1 MRRREVITLFGG
13 MAATCRVLA
22 TTLKRLTFKS
32 TKIVTLAFALIL
44 SSQLRAQQQN
54 SNGLF
59 LEGWGLTLP
68 DFAAP
73 IDTTHPILNMW
84 QGYWYYEAESL
95 KQVVKAAH
103 LFLEIRDGSCFA
115 VHGFPFNGTHKT
127 EKNEPTAQLKVVVI
141 TCETSETYRQRFSH
155 PILPERQLDI
165 FGSLTE
171 VFGRVLDM
179 GAAINNANIPYRAVR
194 LSAKHPPTNSN
205 AAAAAELYTFGFCSQ
220 NRCPNLDTI
229 YPGYPVPGVNAGLA
243 TFANLGTAFADMARL
258 GATTPVLAKAYI
270 EAFPLDPNR

>member
-13 MAATCRVLA
+13 TAATCRVLA
-22 TTLKRLTFKS
+22 TPFGRLTFKS
-32 TKIVTLAFALIL
+32 TKIVALAFALIL

-73 IDTTHPILNMW
+73 VDTTHPIPDMW
-84 QGYWYYEAESL
+84 QRYWYYEAESL
-95 KQVVKAAH
+95 RQILKAAH

-115 VHGFPFNGTHKT
+115 VHGFPFNGTHKA
-127 EKNEPTAQLKVVVI
+127 EINEPAAQLKVAVI
-141 TCETSETYRQRFSH
+141 TCETSETYRQRLSH
-155 PILPERQLDI
+155 PILPERHIDI

-179 GAAINNANIPYRAVR
+179 DVAINKANIPYRAVR

-220 NRCPNLDTI
+220 DRCPNLDTI
-229 YPGYPVPGVNAGLA
+229 YPGYPVPGINAGLA
-243 TFANLGTAFADMARL
+243 KFANLGTAFADMARL